1 LGSPRQK
8 GIELSRTGAGK
19 GVGKLI
25 AVLLYTLDYP
35 PDIEKSF
42 REDNKRFGDEL
53 PDPIKNKP
61 LLKPGLA
68 LYLNAWYEL
77 DGERDRTS
85 YQRIKRSDV
94 FEYAHDYDFT
104 FMQTLDLWFYVRK
117 MDNEFF
123 EWYKKKFPPPKKGKG
138 RNG

>member
-1 LGSPRQK
+1 M
-8 GIELSRTGAGK
+8 
-19 GVGKLI
+19 
-25 AVLLYTLDYP
+25 
-35 PDIEKSF
+35 
-42 REDNKRFGDEL
+42 
-53 PDPIKNKP
+53 
-61 LLKPGLA
+61 KPGLA

-77 DGERDRTS
+77 DGERDRAS

-117 MDNEFF
+117 MDGEFF